1 MGSPLTSGPTGVTV
15 DATTGKISISDYCT
29 KAGAV
34 ATFSAINPY
43 AKVNNVVSGLPSGQ
57 VLYIAEAGAQAWKVA
72 PFVGNASTYSFGL
85 F

>member
-15 DATTGKISISDYCT
+15 DSTTGKISVSDYCT

-34 ATFSAINPY
+34 ANFNSINPY
-43 AKVNNVVSGLPSGQ
+43 SDVNNVVSGLPSGQ
-57 VLYIAEAGAQAWKVA
+57 VLYVAEAGATAWTVK
-72 PFVGNASTYSFGL
+72 PFVGNSSTYSFGL